1 MTWPQ
6 ELSAYEQE
14 FANSRYG
21 EPPLWLTEFGWPGNA
36 APNGNYFPGEPAQA
50 SDVVQAYSDLLR
62 MPFVKGA
69 LWFNL
74 RDYQP
79 GYSSPDPSF
88 FYHYGLLEYNYAAKQ
103 AGNEF
108 QALAAANP
116 TR

>member
-1 MTWPQ
+1 MI
-6 ELSAYEQE
+6 
-14 FANSRYG
+14 
-21 EPPLWLTEFGWPGNA
+21 A
-36 APNGNYFPGEPAQA
+36 AMPA
-50 SDVVQAYSDLLR
+50 SGFD
-62 MPFVKGA
+62 
-69 LWFNL
+69 L